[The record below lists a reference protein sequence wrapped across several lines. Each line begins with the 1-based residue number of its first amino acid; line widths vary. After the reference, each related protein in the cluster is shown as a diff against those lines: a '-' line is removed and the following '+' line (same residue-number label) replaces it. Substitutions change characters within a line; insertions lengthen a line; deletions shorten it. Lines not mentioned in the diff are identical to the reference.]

1 MYLLQPCR
9 LNYRQEPAPASAP
22 RAWPVELI
30 LPDDDEPVAPPT
42 SAPHADLPP
51 LFGTHLPYDTTVN
64 LRPFRGPGGGRKGS
78 PVCSEVGSLLEG
90 FALTRASRSKAY
102 IKQIAG
108 PWGHSGGASA

>member
-1 MYLLQPCR
+1 MER
-9 LNYRQEPAPASAP
+9 ENYRHEPAPASAP

-64 LRPFRGPGGGRKGS
+64 LRPFRGPGGGRKGW
-78 PVCSEVGSLLEG
+78 PVCSEASSLLQGSTLSQSIQWAPYYKESVG
-90 FALTRASRSKAY
+90 LWPHRVGANGRSV
-102 IKQIAG
+102 
-108 PWGHSGGASA
+108 P